1 MRFYNARDLEMVRTS
16 TSVRR
21 TSTITKSTAGAFVV
35 TNSCSPSGDMLGGC
49 EYGCGNDRAQAGV
62 GFGTLSIRFNDKK
75 GVLTRQIPHIPHI
88 PRIRHVLTFI
98 KFVTF
103 LA

>member
-21 TSTITKSTAGAFVV
+21 TSTITKSTAGTFVV

-49 EYGCGNDRAQAGV
+49 ISKLVRKFW
-62 GFGTLSIRFNDKK
+62 GFSG
-75 GVLTRQIPHIPHI
+75 
-88 PRIRHVLTFI
+88 
-98 KFVTF
+98 
-103 LA
+103 LAETYMIYCMS

>member
-49 EYGCGNDRAQAGV
+49 EHGCGNDRAQAGV